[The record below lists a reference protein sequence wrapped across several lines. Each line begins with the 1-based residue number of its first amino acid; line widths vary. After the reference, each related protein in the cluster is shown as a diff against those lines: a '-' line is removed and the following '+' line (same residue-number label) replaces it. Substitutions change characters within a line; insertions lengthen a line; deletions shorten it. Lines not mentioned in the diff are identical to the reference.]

1 MGMRSVSK
9 QTLER
14 LPVYLNY
21 LKSLP
26 EDGVLNISATTIA
39 EELGLNDVQV
49 RKDLAMISS
58 GGRPKIGYVTAGLIQ
73 DIEQFL
79 GYGNADRAV
88 IVGAGHLGQAL
99 LCYHGF
105 SEYGLDVVAAFDA
118 DQEKCGTKIDG
129 KPVLPMEKLPEL
141 CRRMNIR
148 MGIIAAPAPAAQEV
162 CDRLIES
169 GIMAVWNF
177 APVHLKVPKSVL
189 VQNENMAY
197 SLAVLSKHL
206 IEKMGEPQ
214 NTGGCA

>member
-1 MGMRSVSK
+1 MRSVSK

-14 LPVYLNY
+14 LPAYLNY

-26 EDGVLNISATTIA
+26 EEEAPNISATIIA

-58 GGRPKIGYVTAGLIQ
+58 GGRPKVGYITAGLIQ

-105 SEYGLDVVAAFDA
+105 SEYGLEVVAAFDA
-118 DQEKCGTKIDG
+118 DQENAESRLTASRC
-129 KPVLPMEKLPEL
+129 
-141 CRRMNIR
+141 CR
-148 MGIIAAPAPAAQEV
+148 
-162 CDRLIES
+162 
-169 GIMAVWNF
+169 W
-177 APVHLKVPKSVL
+177 KSFRIC
-189 VQNENMAY
+189 A
-197 SLAVLSKHL
+197 
-206 IEKMGEPQ
+206 
-214 NTGGCA
+214 GG

>member
-1 MGMRSVSK
+1 MRSVSK

-14 LPVYLNY
+14 LPAYLNY

-26 EDGVLNISATTIA
+26 EDEAPNISATIIA

-58 GGRPKIGYVTAGLIQ
+58 GGRPKVGYITAGLIQ

-105 SEYGLDVVAAFDA
+105 SEYGLEVVAAFDA
-118 DQEKCGTKIDG
+118 DQEKCGIKIDG
-129 KPVLPMEKLPEL
+129 KPVLPMEKLPDL

-148 MGIIAAPAPAAQEV
+148 MGIITAPAPAAQEV

-177 APVHLKVPKSVL
+177 APVHLKVPKNVL

-206 IEKMGEPQ
+206 IEKMGESQ
-214 NTGGCA
+214 STGGCT

>member
-1 MGMRSVSK
+1 MRSVSK

-14 LPVYLNY
+14 LPLYLNY

-26 EDGVLNISATTIA
+26 EGAANISATTIA

-58 GGRPKIGYVTAGLIQ
+58 GGRPKIGYVTADLTR

-79 GYGNADRAV
+79 GYGSADSAV
-88 IVGAGHLGQAL
+88 IVGAGRLGKAL
-99 LCYHGF
+99 LCYKGF
-105 SEYGLDVVAAFDA
+105 SEYGINVVAAFDA
-118 DQEKCGTKIDG
+118 DERVAGTQIG
-129 KPVLPMEKLPEL
+129 GAPVLPMEEL
-141 CRRMNIR
+141 GAFCAERNIR
-148 MGIIAAPAPAAQEV
+148 MGIITVPVSAAQEV
-162 CDRLIES
+162 CDRMIQS

-177 APVHLKVPKSVL
+177 APVHLKVPKNVL

-206 IEKMGEPQ
+206 TAKLDEAKH
-214 NTGGCA
+214 TGGSA

>member
-1 MGMRSVSK
+1 MRSVSK

-14 LPVYLNY
+14 LPAYLNY

-26 EDGVLNISATTIA
+26 EEEAPNISATIIA

-58 GGRPKIGYVTAGLIQ
+58 GGRPKVGYITAGLIQ

-105 SEYGLDVVAAFDA
+105 SEYGLEVVAAFDA
-118 DQEKCGTKIDG
+118 DQEKCGIKIDG
-129 KPVLPMEKLPEL
+129 KPVLPMEKLPDL

-148 MGIIAAPAPAAQEV
+148 MGIITAPAPA
-162 CDRLIES
+162 
-169 GIMAVWNF
+169 
-177 APVHLKVPKSVL
+177 APVHLKVPKNVL

-206 IEKMGEPQ
+206 IEKMGESQ
-214 NTGGCA
+214 STGGCT